1 MSIEAGPTGGRNV
14 EETKFSGLIT
24 KSSFPRHLYVT
35 RLQPD

>member
-1 MSIEAGPTGGRNV
+1 MSIEAGPKKGRIV
-14 EETKFSGLIT
+14 EETKVSGLIT